1 MQPPTPVPQAADHV
15 LEVIALDA
23 GDARSAVRGGADR
36 LEIVQDM
43 TADGLT
49 PSLDCFESI
58 RAAVDVPLRVMLRSH
73 GGFTVSA
80 RELDQLCETAARLQA
95 AGMEESVLG
104 FLTADGD
111 VDLRALEAVLAA
123 AGPRRW
129 TFHRA
134 IDFAADPA
142 LLWKSV
148 ANFAGVDAVLTAGS
162 SSGLDFAGLVA
173 RLGWGE
179 GNPPWVVG
187 GGLREEHIAPL
198 RELGLTRFH
207 VGSRVRHGASWS
219 HPVDVEAVA
228 RWRRLIDE

>member
-1 MQPPTPVPQAADHV
+1 MQQPTPEPPTAAHL

-23 GDARSAVRGGADR
+23 ADARDAVRGGADR

-43 TADGLT
+43 SADGLT
-49 PSLDCFESI
+49 PSIDCFEAI

-73 GGFTVSA
+73 GGFTVSP
-80 RELDQLCETAARLQA
+80 RELDELCETAARLRA
-95 AGMEESVLG
+95 VGMEEAVLG

-111 VDLRALEAVLAA
+111 ADLRALEAVLAA
-123 AGPRRW
+123 GRPRRW

-148 ANFAGVDAVLTAGS
+148 ANFPGVDAVLTAGS
-162 SSGLDFAGLVA
+162 SSGLDVDGLVA
-173 RLGWGE
+173 RLDWADRT
-179 GNPPWVVG
+179 PPWVVG

-198 RELGLTRFH
+198 RGLGLTRFH

-219 HPVDVEAVA
+219 QPVDVAAVT
-228 RWRRLIDE
+228 RWRQLIDR

>member
-1 MQPPTPVPQAADHV
+1 MQQPTPEPPPAAHL

-23 GDARSAVRGGADR
+23 ADARDAVRAGADR
-36 LEIVQDM
+36 LELVQDM
-43 TADGLT
+43 TADGLA
-49 PSLDCFESI
+49 PSVECFEAI

-73 GGFTVSA
+73 GGFTVSP
-80 RELDQLCETAARLQA
+80 RELDDLCETAARLQA

-123 AGPRRW
+123 ARPRRW

-134 IDFAADPA
+134 IDFAAEPA
-142 LLWKSV
+142 LLWKAV
-148 ANFAGVDAVLTAGS
+148 ANFAGLDAVLTAGS
-162 SSGLDFAGLVA
+162 SSGLDVDGLVA
-173 RLGWGE
+173 RLGWEDGT
-179 GNPPWVVG
+179 PPWVVG
-187 GGLREEHIAPL
+187 GGLREEHIGPL
-198 RELGLTRFH
+198 RRLGFTRFH

-219 HPVDVEAVA
+219 QPVDAEAVA